1 MISTARHDFNSVI
14 VLHSQMETLR
24 EQLKVLEDGLIKSK
38 DHCRTALHKID
49 IESKYV
55 EDMINAAEAELHP
68 PKNPDLQRVYRSW
81 MKVQEKKKE
90 IRFFK
95 FMP

>member
-1 MISTARHDFNSVI
+1 
-14 VLHSQMETLR
+14 METLR

-38 DHCRTALHKID
+38 DHCRTALHKMKIGA
-49 IESKYV
+49 KYV
-55 EDMINAAEAELHP
+55 EDMIEEAESESHP
-68 PKNPDLQRVYRSW
+68 PENPDLHRVYRSW
-81 MKVQEKKKE
+81 AKVQEKKKE